1 MTRLGERCLV
11 SILLAIAA
19 LVAGCAGSSLP
30 ALNTS
35 ADIPLPGN
43 PTRFEGQSF
52 DPTNNRLYIAHS
64 GDGELVMVDT
74 SAKRV
79 IANLPNFP
87 GCTGVLAVPEMES
100 VFVSVPGRDEVTMM
114 NTSSLKVTRA
124 AGGESPY
131 SLVWASG
138 IGKVYVSDRKD
149 TKATVIDI
157 RMKNRVTTID
167 LGGEMGAAV
176 YDTKTGRILMN
187 SRSTNELVEID
198 PATDIVASRL
208 KLSGKTPH
216 GLQIAP
222 SSRVAFA
229 ACADDAKLLVIDL
242 EKFKVIDTLVTGE
255 GPDAL
260 AFDEGNGMLYVGTE
274 ANVVSVYQ
282 LKGKNL
288 KRMGDVEVGTNPHS
302 VCVNTTTHEV
312 YIPLEN
318 VNGKPVLRVMSPQLQ
333 Q

>member
-1 MTRLGERCLV
+1 MA
-11 SILLAIAA
+11 LAAV
-19 LVAGCAGSSLP
+19 VAGCATSSKP
-30 ALNTS
+30 ILN
-35 ADIPLPGN
+35 DVGDLPLPGK

-52 DPTNNRLYIAHS
+52 DPTNNRLYIAHN
-64 GDGELVMVDT
+64 GDGELIMVDT

-100 VFVSVPGRDEVTMM
+100 VFVGVPGRDEVVMM
-114 NTSSLKVTRA
+114 NTGSLRVTRA
-124 AGGESPY
+124 AGGESPNC
-131 SLVWASG
+131 LAWASA

-157 RMKNRVTTID
+157 RMNNRITSID
-167 LGGEMGAAV
+167 LGGEMGAV
-176 YDTKTGRILMN
+176 QYDSKTGRILMN
-187 SRSTNELVEID
+187 VRSTNELVEID
-198 PATDIVASRL
+198 PATDVVASRL

-222 SSRVAFA
+222 ASRVAFA
-229 ACADDAKLLVIDL
+229 ACADDAKLVVIDL
-242 EKFKVIDTLVTGE
+242 DKWKVSETVVTAE
-255 GPDAL
+255 GPDMI

-274 ANVVSVYQ
+274 ANAMSVYQ

-288 KRMGDVEVGTNPHS
+288 KRMGDIQIGHNAHS

-318 VNGKPVLRVMSPQLQ
+318 VNGKPILHIMAPALK
-333 Q
+333 

>member
-1 MTRLGERCLV
+1 MA
-11 SILLAIAA
+11 LAAV
-19 LVAGCAGSSLP
+19 VAGCATSSKP
-30 ALNTS
+30 ILN
-35 ADIPLPGN
+35 DVGDLPLPGK

-52 DPTNNRLYIAHS
+52 DPTNNRLYIAHN
-64 GDGELVMVDT
+64 GDGELIMVDT

-87 GCTGVLAVPEMES
+87 GCTGVLAVPEMQS
-100 VFVSVPGRDEVTMM
+100 VFVGVPGRDEVVMM
-114 NTSSLKVTRA
+114 NTGSLRVTRA
-124 AGGESPY
+124 AGGESPNC
-131 SLVWASG
+131 LAWASA

-157 RMKNRVTTID
+157 RMNNRITSID
-167 LGGEMGAAV
+167 LGGEMGAV
-176 YDTKTGRILMN
+176 QYDSKTGRILMN
-187 SRSTNELVEID
+187 VRSTNELVEID
-198 PATDIVASRL
+198 PATDVVASRL

-222 SSRVAFA
+222 ASRVAFA
-229 ACADDAKLLVIDL
+229 ACADDAKLVVIDL
-242 EKFKVIDTLVTGE
+242 DKWKVSETVVTAE
-255 GPDAL
+255 GPDMI

-274 ANVVSVYQ
+274 ANAMSVYQ

-288 KRMGDVEVGTNPHS
+288 KRMGDIQIGHNAHS

-318 VNGKPVLRVMSPQLQ
+318 VNGKPILHIMAPALK
-333 Q
+333 

>member
-1 MTRLGERCLV
+1 MTRHPLHRLIPV
-11 SILLAIAA
+11 LLAISAVA
-19 LVAGCAGSSLP
+19 AGCAGSSLP
-30 ALNTS
+30 ALRTA

-43 PTRFEGQSF
+43 ATRFEGQSF

-64 GDGELVMVDT
+64 GDGELIMLDT
-74 SAKRV
+74 STKRV
-79 IANLPNFP
+79 IANIPNFP

-100 VFVSVPGRDEVTMM
+100 VFIGVPGRDEVTMM

-138 IGKVYVSDRKD
+138 IGKIYVSDRKD
-149 TKATVIDI
+149 TKATVIDV
-157 RMKNRVTTID
+157 RMNNRVTAID
-167 LGGEMGAAV
+167 LGGEMGAAQ

-198 PATDIVASRL
+198 PATDLVASRL

-216 GLQIAP
+216 GLALAP
-222 SSRVAFA
+222 TSRVAFA

-242 EKFKVIDTLVTGE
+242 DKFKVSETLTTGE
-255 GPDAL
+255 GPDML

-274 ANVVSVYQ
+274 SNVVSVFQ
-282 LKGKNL
+282 LKGKNV

-318 VNGKPVLRVMSPQLQ
+318 VNGKPVLRVMSPQVQ
-333 Q
+333 